1 MVWNPHL
8 KKDKDALERVQ
19 GLATRWICSSY
30 SQRASVTSMLSALGL
45 ESLEQRREIARLT
58 MMYKTLNCYVAI
70 CLDDLDLS
78 FADTRTRANHQ
89 FKLKHIYCSTE
100 AFRSSFAPRTSSA
113 WNRLPADT
121 AEADSLSIFK
131 SRIISPK

>member
-1 MVWNPHL
+1 MHII
-8 KKDKDALERVQ
+8 VQ
-19 GLATRWICSSY
+19 RRATRWICSSY
-30 SQRASVTSMLSALGL
+30 SQRASVTSMLSAVAL

-58 MMYKTLNCYVAI
+58 MMYKILNGYIAI
-70 CLDDLDLS
+70 CLDYLDLS
-78 FADTRTRANHQ
+78 FADPRTRANRQ
-89 FKLKHIYCSTE
+89 FKLEHIYCSTE
-100 AFRSSFAPRTSSA
+100 AFHSSFAPRTISA